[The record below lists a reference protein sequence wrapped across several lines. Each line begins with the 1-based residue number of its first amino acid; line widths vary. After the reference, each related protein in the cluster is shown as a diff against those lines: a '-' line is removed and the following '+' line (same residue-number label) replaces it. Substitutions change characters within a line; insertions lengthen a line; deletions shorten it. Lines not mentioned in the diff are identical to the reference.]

1 MLRIAAVNQ
10 DRGISPKRNK
20 GAAVHLV
27 AMRDAFSQLGANV
40 EALDIPDDESLG
52 EALLTLH
59 QHTPFDLVYERY
71 ALGKSTGTRFAQQ
84 QNIPLVLEVNAPL
97 ADEQEM
103 FRGATETGLDKQN
116 DNFTFIQATSVIA
129 VSNQVADYA
138 RKRGAHPGAVQ
149 VYPNGIDT
157 QRFNLQA
164 DASEI
169 RKKLPTDAFVLGFHG
184 RERPW
189 HGFDRLVSACGNLRN
204 LGLPVHLLVVGE
216 GEFEAL
222 ATLPG
227 ECFTHIGWQLH
238 DDMPKFVAAFDALP
252 LTYQPGM
259 PCYFSPLKLMEAMA
273 CGVVPVVPD
282 LGDLPQ
288 TIQHDETGLVYPA
301 GDSANMEA
309 LLASLITDPDKTGR
323 LAGRAAEVAR
333 SHSWTAIAKSILGNI
348 PAAAALL
355 QKTGQKA

>member
-27 AMRDAFSQLGANV
+27 AMRDAFTQLGANV
-40 EALDIPDDESLG
+40 EALDIPDDNDVDK
-52 EALLTLH
+52 ALLALH
-59 QHTPFDLVYERY
+59 QRSPLDLVYERY
-71 ALGKSTGTRFAQQ
+71 ALGKSTGARFAQQ
-84 QNIPLVLEVNAPL
+84 HNIPLVLEVNAPL

-103 FRGATETGLDKQN
+103 FRGAAETGLDKQN
-116 DNFTFIQATSVIA
+116 DNFAFKHATRVIA
-129 VSNQVADYA
+129 VSNQVAEYA
-138 RKRGAHPGAVQ
+138 RKRGAHSAAVQ
-149 VYPNGIDT
+149 VCPNGIDT

-169 RKKLPTDAFVLGFHG
+169 RRKLPADTFVLGFHG

-189 HGFDRLVSACGNLRN
+189 HGFDQLACACRNLHK

-222 ATLPG
+222 SHLPP
-227 ECFTHIGWQLH
+227 ESFTRIGWQPH
-238 DDMPKFVAAFDALP
+238 EAMPKFVAAFDALP

-288 TIQHDETGLVYPA
+288 TIQHDETGLVYRA
-301 GDSANMEA
+301 GDNAGMES
-309 LLASLITDPDKTGR
+309 LLAGLVNDPDKTRR
-323 LAGRAAEVAR
+323 LAQRASEIAS
-333 SHSWTAIAKSILGNI
+333 SHSWIAIAESIMANI
-348 PAAAALL
+348 PTARGLL
-355 QKTGQKA
+355 LKKRQQ